1 MANNFRVIKIQLAQ
15 VKERL
20 TRKKIIKKME
30 EITIKIQ
37 PEWPLIDRM
46 IIILKIAGSRP
57 QA

>member
-15 VKERL
+15 MKERL

-37 PEWPLIDRM
+37 AEWPLIDRM